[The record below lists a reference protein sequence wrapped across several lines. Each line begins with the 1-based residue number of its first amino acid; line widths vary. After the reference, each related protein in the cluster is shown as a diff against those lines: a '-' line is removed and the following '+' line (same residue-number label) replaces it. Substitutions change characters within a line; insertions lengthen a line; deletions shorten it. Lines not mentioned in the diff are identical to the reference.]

1 MTNAIEAGAKNV
13 KIELVADTKNVM
25 ISVKNDGPM
34 IKPEVSAHIFEP
46 FYTTKSNGTGLG
58 LAVVAAVAK
67 VHQGD
72 IRLVSN
78 EKETVFTM
86 IIPKYEGVL
95 EPSESFKDEKSVA

>member
-1 MTNAIEAGAKNV
+1 
-13 KIELVADTKNVM
+13 M

-86 IIPKYEGVL
+86 IIPNMREYLNLLRALKT
-95 EPSESFKDEKSVA
+95 KSP

>member
-1 MTNAIEAGAKNV
+1 
-13 KIELVADTKNVM
+13 M

-72 IRLVSN
+72 IQVLFQMRRKQYSLS
-78 EKETVFTM
+78 

-95 EPSESFKDEKSVA
+95 EPSESFKDEVRSLKPSFKEYYE